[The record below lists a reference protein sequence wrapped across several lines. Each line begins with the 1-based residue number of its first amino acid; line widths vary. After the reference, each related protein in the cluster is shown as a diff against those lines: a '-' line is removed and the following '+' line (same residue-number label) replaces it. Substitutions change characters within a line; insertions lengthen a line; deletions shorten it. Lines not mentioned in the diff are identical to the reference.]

1 MRFLRRLLLLAI
13 FVGLFWVA
21 WDFTHGNDQLV
32 EVQLFEWTS
41 PPLAIWIALL
51 TAFGLGFASASA
63 GLLFQLGKKSLT
75 ARHYRKAVTG
85 LESEVHQLRNLPL
98 AGADA
103 PAEVA
108 PPVGGEAGS
117 GR

>member
-1 MRFLRRLLLLAI
+1 MRVLRRLLLLAI

-32 EVQLFEWTS
+32 EVQLFDRKS
-41 PPLAIWIALL
+41 PPVSIWVVLV
-51 TAFGLGFASASA
+51 TAFGLGFACASA

-75 ARHYRKAVTG
+75 ARRYRKTVSG
-85 LESEVHQLRNLPL
+85 LESEIHQLRNLPL
-98 AGADA
+98 SGADA

-108 PPVGGEAGS
+108 PPVGGEAGP